1 MAATEH
7 PMKISVPYGRTRME
21 ADVPDDRLL
30 GVFEAPI
37 PSPAPDP
44 DAEVARA
51 LDAPIGSPRL
61 EELAAGRR
69 SAVVILSDHTR
80 PVPSRHLVPAL
91 LGRLRRGNPAIDV
104 TLLVATGCHR
114 ATRREELVEKLG
126 EEIVANE
133 RIVLH
138 DSTDE
143 SSLVDAGVLPS
154 GGRLRLNRLALETDL
169 LLSEGFIEPHFFAGF
184 SGGRKAVLPG
194 VASRETVLANHCAEF
209 IADPRARTGILE
221 GNPVHRDMVFAA
233 DRARLAFVLNVVI
246 DPGKRIVRAFAG
258 AHRAAHEAGCAFLAG
273 ACRVRVPAADIV
285 VTSNGGHPLDQNV
298 YQSVKGMTA
307 GEAAAREGGAIVLCA
322 ACGDG
327 HGGEG
332 FLRMLSEAPSPRA
345 LLDRILAVPRDRTE
359 PDQWQVQILARIL
372 CRNRVVLVTRDCDHA
387 MLRAMGL
394 HPATTLQEG
403 IDLATALTSPGAKIA
418 VIPDGVSVVA
428 EAAEP
433 SGGADE

>member
-1 MAATEH
+1 MR
-7 PMKISVPYGRTRME
+7 ISVPYGRTRLE
-21 ADVPDDRLL
+21 ADVPDERLL
-30 GVFEAPI
+30 GVFEAPL
-37 PSPAPDP
+37 PPPVPDP
-44 DAEVARA
+44 DAEVVRA
-51 LDAPIGSPRL
+51 LDSPFGSPRL
-61 EELAAGRR
+61 EELARGKR

-80 PVPSRHLVPAL
+80 PVPSKHLVPAL
-91 LGRLRRGNPAIDV
+91 LARLRRGSPDIDV

-114 ATRREELVEKLG
+114 APRRDELVEKLG
-126 EEIVANE
+126 EEIVARE
-133 RIVLH
+133 RIALH
-138 DSTDE
+138 VATDE
-143 SSLVDAGVLPS
+143 SSLADVGILPS

-221 GNPVHRDMVFAA
+221 GNPVHRDMLFAA
-233 DRARLAFVLNVVI
+233 DRAKLAFVLNVVI
-246 DPGKRIVRAFAG
+246 DPSKRIVRAFAG
-258 AHRAAHEAGCAFLAG
+258 AHLDAHAEGCAFLAD
-273 ACRVRVPAADIV
+273 ASRIRVPRADIV

-332 FLRMLSEAPSPRA
+332 FLRMLSEASSPRA

-372 CRNRVVLVTRDCDHA
+372 CRNRVVLVTRDCEHR

-394 HPATTLQEG
+394 VPASTLEEG
-403 IDLATALTSPGAKIA
+403 IALATSLTSPDARIA
-418 VIPDGVSVVA
+418 VIPDGVSAIVESA
-428 EAAEP
+428 
-433 SGGADE
+433 